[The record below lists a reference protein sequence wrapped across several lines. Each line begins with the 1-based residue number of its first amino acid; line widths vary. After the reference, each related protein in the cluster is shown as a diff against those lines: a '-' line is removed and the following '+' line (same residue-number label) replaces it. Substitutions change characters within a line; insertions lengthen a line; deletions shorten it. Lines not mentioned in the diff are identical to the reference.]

1 MSQEYE
7 ASQMPIDYPEVVSEL
22 NKTASTEKDAPKD
35 PEDVEETSP
44 SKRKFEEEENAS
56 DAQLYG
62 DPIKPDTPTNP
73 FQGATR
79 ARCVFRIDPDAIAAD
94 YQCRLRSGLS
104 MLVEQVHDWR
114 NMVNSFVCDNEG
126 VTFEEE
132 EHVMMTYRLVVPGQ
146 GSGTCSGILLG
157 EFRNKAGRDIHLI
170 FDPINE
176 TFNLIAEADDPE
188 EDKATIRW
196 QLAAEV
202 QLPLALAQS
211 ELQNVDQPPTPRKK
225 TKLELKCNE
234 LKDAIKSGTEYETI
248 LRDVMQEVSAQTG
261 RTENGKA
268 SLEFVGIVQTPEA
281 ATIQFGNQPEADTC
295 RLEDY

>member
-1 MSQEYE
+1 
-7 ASQMPIDYPEVVSEL
+7 MPIDYPECPEVVSEL
-22 NKTASTEKDAPKD
+22 NKTASVEKDAPKD
-35 PEDVEETSP
+35 PEDVEQP
-44 SKRKFEEEENAS
+44 NKRKFEEENAS

-79 ARCVFRIDPDAIAAD
+79 ARCVFRVDPDAIAAD

-114 NMVNSFVCDNEG
+114 KLVNNFVCNNEG

-132 EHVMMTYRLVVPGQ
+132 EHVMMTYRLIVPGQ

-188 EDKATIRW
+188 EDKTTIRW

-211 ELQNVDQPPTPRKK
+211 KLQDVDQPPMPRKK

-234 LKDAIKSGTEYETI
+234 LKDAIKSGAKYEAI
-248 LRDVMQEVSAQTG
+248 LHDVMQEVSAQTG
-261 RTENGKA
+261 RTENGKS
-268 SLEFVGIVQTPEA
+268 SLEFTALVRVPEA
-281 ATIQFGNQPEADTC
+281 DTSRLEDQPEADTC